1 MPKLNSPDIDFRAL
15 SSCIRSCIWVYPLA
29 AHALF
34 GDFRQ
39 WWAIMNLNISGR
51 FFFGVEF
58 FREMGFGADCL
69 YQLYTSY
76 AVENIVILQRLK
88 IISPRR

>member
-1 MPKLNSPDIDFRAL
+1 MPKLNSPDIDFLAL

-29 AHALF
+29 AQALF

-51 FFFGVEF
+51 FSSALSFSAKGDSGQIDF
-58 FREMGFGADCL
+58 
-69 YQLYTSY
+69 
-76 AVENIVILQRLK
+76 
-88 IISPRR
+88 ISFTLLMR